1 MIITAPE
8 DQAVALGENVAF
20 SCIASGT
27 NPPSIVWA
35 QIVDGNAI
43 PVINGVEMLYAGN
56 IVNSTLT
63 ISDVEMGDFGDYEC
77 MADEIDIANFT
88 LYQIGKMY
96 DEQCLHTSMLYI
108 YYDYPISCRHKVFL
122 FEDQNM

>member
-1 MIITAPE
+1 MTALFKNSDITLILSLFHYLVLQTIIIIAPE
-8 DQAVALGENVAF
+8 DQAVALGENVTF

-27 NPPSIVWA
+27 NSSSIVWA

-43 PVINGVEMLYAGN
+43 PVSNGAEMLYTGN

-63 ISDVEMGDFGDYEC
+63 INDVEMGDFGEYEC

-88 LYQIGKMY
+88 LYQLGKMY
-96 DEQCLHTSMLYI
+96 
-108 YYDYPISCRHKVFL
+108 
-122 FEDQNM
+122 N